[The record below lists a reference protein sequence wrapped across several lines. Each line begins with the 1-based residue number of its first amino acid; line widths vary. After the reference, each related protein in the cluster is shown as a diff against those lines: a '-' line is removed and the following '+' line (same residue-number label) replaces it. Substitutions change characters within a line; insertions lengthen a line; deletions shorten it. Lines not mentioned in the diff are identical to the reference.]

1 VTPIPPGL
9 TTAAPPQFDDM
20 FRTRL
25 ETLIAWRRDVRR
37 FSERPIPAA
46 LIEHL
51 FDLAQLSPSVGNS
64 QPWRWVRVESPEKRA
79 AIRANFLVSNAAA
92 QQAQPN
98 ERRCAYAAL
107 KLEGLERAPLQ
118 LAVFC
123 DRATGQGLGL
133 GCETM
138 RETLEYSVAAMVSTF
153 WLAARAA
160 GLGVGWVSIFDP
172 VEVGRLLEVPGY
184 WKIVAYLCVGWPDEE
199 HLDPELE
206 RHRWQART
214 SVGRQVRVV

>member
-1 VTPIPPGL
+1 MTTLTLADPTVPPR
-9 TTAAPPQFDDM
+9 FDDA
-20 FRTRL
+20 FRARL

-37 FSERPIPAA
+37 FSDRPIPAP

-51 FDLAQLSPSVGNS
+51 LDLAQFSPSVGNS

-79 AIRANFLVSNAAA
+79 AIRANFAASNAEA
-92 QQAQPN
+92 QRSQPG
-98 ERRCAYAAL
+98 ERASAYASL
-107 KLEGLERAPLQ
+107 KLEGLDRAPLQ

-123 DRATGQGLGL
+123 DRSTRQGLGL
-133 GCETM
+133 GCNTM
-138 RETLEYSVAAMVSTF
+138 REMLEYSVAAMVSTF

-172 VEVGRLLEVPGY
+172 AEVGRLLDSPPY
-184 WKIVAYLCVGWPDEE
+184 WKLIAYLCVGWPDEE

-206 RHRWQART
+206 RHRWQSRT
-214 SVGRQVRVV
+214 SAGRQVKIV